1 MRNELVT
8 FTDPKSTVSEM
19 FRSLRTNLQFMANSK
34 KNQTILI
41 TSTLPGEGK
50 SWTAANLAVTFAQ
63 ARKKVV
69 IVDCDLRKGRQF
81 SVFNVVARPGVS
93 NYISG
98 VVNQDEIY
106 DESNINNFIKETDVE
121 GLYVIPAGD
130 VPPNPSELL
139 VSEKMNQM
147 IQELKERFDIVI
159 FDAPPA
165 ILVADA
171 AIMSRMVDTTII
183 VVAYQETKKDN
194 LNKVKRD
201 IQNVGGNIAGVVI
214 NKIPLSVKKYQDSYY
229 GEYYGKHS
237 DMVPVKKN
245 NDDLY
250 LRGKA
255 AILSDRD
262 SSKKNIEAVQTQ
274 KLSDNS
280 DIDVRFSD
288 LKEKMMKELEEEA
301 TKESSTPTVSDTE
314 KILKRMKE
322 YVLEDKQKE
331 LT

>member
-237 DMVPVKKN
+237 EMVPVKKN

-262 SSKKNIEAVQTQ
+262 ESKKNVEPQQTQ
-274 KLSDNS
+274 KINNNLDTETR
-280 DIDVRFSD
+280 VSD
-288 LKEKMMKELEEEA
+288 LNEKMMKELEEA
-301 TKESSTPTVSDTE
+301 TKESTTPTVSDTE